1 MTHLLA
7 DLRAARGPGHTH
19 GRNGR
24 RHQCLC
30 RRLGSGV
37 AADNA
42 IGPRFTKVFAMADC
56 VDEPMA
62 RIAPPVRPPA
72 SAPAAVSP
80 DPGKGRQP
88 RRLATTRYGAF
99 KDMLAS
105 RFCLPAAQVEAINAV
120 PPDRLYELSA
130 MVGVSHDELAREVAE
145 FFGLGFLEYVDPA
158 EIRGSE
164 LPLGFCRARSIVATG
179 DDGGLTG
186 FILSNPFDLMCTDE
200 IARRTSVAPGASV
213 WLASPDRIRTALGD
227 PRPQSAPSEGVAP
240 VDYNNLDTAKINVDV
255 EGHPDAEIELLD
267 ARQAA
272 RIGQLAPVVRVVNM
286 IFTEALV
293 AGASDIHVEPHDS
306 ELLIRFRVD
315 GQLVDAVKLPSHL
328 KASVVSRL
336 KIIGRLD
343 IAERRRP
350 QDGRARL
357 RSDGRAVDLRISTL
371 PAQFGE
377 KVVIRLLHNSSSL
390 TALDQLNLSRPNLEA
405 FQRLLRDPQGL
416 VIVTGPTGSG
426 KTTTLYAAL
435 NFLKSPTKNVVT
447 VENPIEFQMT
457 GVTQV
462 QIEPKAGMTFA
473 AGLRSILRQDP
484 NVILVGEVRDRETA
498 HIAVEA
504 AQTGHLL
511 LTTLHTNDAATSITR
526 LLDLEVEPYQLT
538 SSLAGGL
545 AQRLVRKVCANC
557 AQPQRPAEDV
567 ARELGISERQQ
578 TEGRWRTG
586 QGCPQ
591 CQGTGYKGRVAIHE
605 LLEVN
610 DALRELISNRAS
622 DHLLRDAARRH
633 GMVTLM
639 EDGISKA
646 AAGLTTLEEVLRVVP
661 CFDAVKGET
670 IETPDP
676 VPEPVPTEPAAPAAT
691 AAPPIANRQPA
702 GRSVLVIE
710 DEPDTLAI
718 LTLMLRQNDCAV
730 TGAADGIEAL
740 LALGRARFDLI
751 LSDINMPNMD
761 GVALLEMKSQKGIDT
776 PTIFLSADE
785 GPERELQC
793 LALGAFDY
801 VRKPIKKD
809 LLLLRLN
816 RALGPRPA

>member
-1 MTHLLA
+1 ME
-7 DLRAARGPGHTH
+7 R
-19 GRNGR
+19 
-24 RHQCLC
+24 
-30 RRLGSGV
+30 
-37 AADNA
+37 
-42 IGPRFTKVFAMADC
+42 M
-56 VDEPMA
+56 
-62 RIAPPVRPPA
+62 APPAPPQT
-72 SAPAAVSP
+72 SAPAAGP
-80 DPGKGRQP
+80 APLEPGRGGQ
-88 RRLATTRYGAF
+88 RRLATTRFGAF
-99 KDMLAS
+99 KDLLTS
-105 RFCLPAAQVEAINAV
+105 RFSLPAAQVAAINAV
-120 PPDRLYELSA
+120 PPDRLYELA
-130 MVGVSHDELAREVAE
+130 ALVAVSEDELAREVAE

-158 EIRGSE
+158 EIRSTE
-164 LPLGFCRARSIVATG
+164 LPLSFCRARSIVATG

-200 IARRTSVAPGASV
+200 IARRTAVAPAASV

-227 PRPQSAPSEGVAP
+227 SRQTPAPSDGGTP
-240 VDYNNLDTAKINVDV
+240 VDYNNLDKARINVDV

-267 ARQAA
+267 ARQTA

-293 AGASDIHVEPHDS
+293 AGASDIHVEPHDA

-315 GQLVDAVKLPSHL
+315 GQLVDAVRLSSHL

-343 IAERRRP
+343 IAERRKP

-357 RSDGRAVDLRISTL
+357 RSEGRAIDLRISTL

-377 KVVIRLLHNSSSL
+377 KVVIRLLHNTSSL
-390 TALDQLNLSRPNLEA
+390 VDLDQLNLSRPNLDA

-435 NFLKSPTKNVVT
+435 NYLKSPTKNVVT
-447 VENPIEFQMT
+447 VENPIEFQVS
-457 GVTQV
+457 GITQV

-538 SSLAGGL
+538 SSLAGVL

-557 AQPQRPAEDV
+557 AISQRPSEDV
-567 ARELGISERQQ
+567 ALELGITERQLA
-578 TEGRWRTG
+578 EGRWRTG

-610 DALRELISNRAS
+610 DQLRELISNRAS

-639 EDGISKA
+639 EDGICKA
-646 AAGLTTLEEVLRVVP
+646 AAGLTTLDEVLRVVP
-661 CFDAVKGET
+661 CFDALKGESSGRV
-670 IETPDP
+670 DA
-676 VPEPVPTEPAAPAAT
+676 EPVPVPAPSTPVAPVT
-691 AAPPIANRQPA
+691 PGPPLIASRRPA

-710 DEPDTLAI
+710 DDPDTLAI
-718 LTLMLRQNDCAV
+718 LTLMLEQDGCAV

-776 PTIFLSADE
+776 PTIFLSADD

-793 LALGAFDY
+793 LELGALDY
-801 VRKPIKKD
+801 VRKPIKRD

-816 RALGPRPA
+816 RALGPRPT